1 MKSLILFLALAGACL
16 AAPPTMED
24 PVPSGYKR
32 RMLLLDAGDV
42 ADTRPLSASFAVST
56 WTLGLWDKE
65 LPLGNL
71 GSASD
76 YRYTTQ
82 TLAVDGVDWPV
93 IVEVS
98 GWGSR
103 EDTRTKERQ
112 MREHLRK
119 AVEYKSY
126 RDALQTYPGLTQA
139 QKGDLDSELQA
150 VQDVAKAGYDALW
163 AELNP

>member
-1 MKSLILFLALAGACL
+1 MKNLILFLALAGACL

-32 RMLLLDAGDV
+32 RMLLLDGGDV
-42 ADTRPLSASFAVST
+42 ADTRPMSSSFAVST
-56 WTLGLWDKE
+56 WALGLWDRE

-76 YRYTTQ
+76 YRCTTQ
-82 TLAVDGVDWPV
+82 VLTVDGVDWPV
-93 IVEVS
+93 IVGVS

-103 EDTRTKERQ
+103 EDVRIKENK
-112 MREHLRK
+112 MREYLRK

-139 QKGDLDSELQA
+139 QKNDLDPELQA
-150 VQDVAKAGYDALW
+150 AQDAAKAGYDALW